1 MKKNQTKRK
10 GAGLARL
17 RDRLP
22 PLMKDCHPDCTAII
36 GKNEICLVNSYHIHS
51 RKKRL
56 EICRLI
62 AESGLTKRTPESL
75 SAEWFF
81 HNAAYVL
88 HIRRSSSKDADLD
101 YTADA
106 RASVRL
112 FSKICE
118 VLHLY

>member
-1 MKKNQTKRK
+1 MKKNQIKRK
-10 GAGLARL
+10 GAELARL
-17 RDRLP
+17 RKLLP
-22 PLMKDCHPDCTAII
+22 PLLKDCHPDCTAII
-36 GKNEICLVNSYHIHS
+36 RPDEICLVNSFHIHS

-62 AESGLTKRTPESL
+62 ADSGLTKRKPESL

-88 HIRRSSSKDADLD
+88 HSQRSSSKDADLD
-101 YTADA
+101 YTADT

-118 VLHLY
+118 ILHLY